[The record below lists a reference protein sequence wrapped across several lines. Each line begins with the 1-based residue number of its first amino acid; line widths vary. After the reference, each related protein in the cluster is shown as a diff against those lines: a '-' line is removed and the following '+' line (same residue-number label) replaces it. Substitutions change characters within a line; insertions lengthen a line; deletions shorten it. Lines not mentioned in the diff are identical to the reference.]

1 MFSFVLQK
9 HIQLKGTF
17 NNKQIQILEVAETLF
32 AEKGFDGTSIRNI
45 AKLAAINVAMVSYY
59 FGSKERLL
67 ESLIVYRTSDL
78 KNQLDNLL
86 QEDLEP
92 IEKINELIKLYINK
106 INNNKGIYR
115 ILHFEFTSKKRE
127 QSLHAFS
134 ELRKGNLKYLETIIE
149 EGQRKGIFRKD
160 VIIPLI
166 TPTILGTFFHFH
178 MNKPF
183 FENLLNLKTEDL
195 YNNYIKTNLTKH
207 IQQTIKALLIYEMST
222 TEMQCKQ

>member
-1 MFSFVLQK
+1 
-9 HIQLKGTF
+9 LKSNF
-17 NNKQIQILEVAETLF
+17 NDKQIEILEVSEVLF

-45 AKLAAINVAMVSYY
+45 AKVAKINVAMVSYY

-92 IEKINELIKLYINK
+92 IDKINKLIELYINR
-106 INNNKGIYR
+106 INSNRGIYR

-127 QSLHAFS
+127 QNLQAFS
-134 ELRKGNLKYLETIIE
+134 ELKKGNLKSLETIIE
-149 EGQRKGIFRKD
+149 EGQKKGIFRKD

-207 IQQTIKALLIYEMST
+207 IQQTIKALLIYES
-222 TEMQCKQ
+222 